1 MNIGTK
7 IQNLRLEYGLSQ
19 QQLADAMGWNHHQ
32 TVSELEQGK
41 RDIKA
46 AELSKLTQFFSIPLS
61 FLLDSHERKRAVLTH
76 GAGFP
81 EARFIQKCDDYKMV
95 EELVYGTRNNPSL
108 LPKIN
113 LSMSKWQLNDA
124 YRLATEVRHLLHL
137 GAYPAFG
144 LHTSLEE
151 QAGVRFVSEKAPQG
165 PTSGCSRTDQECFIW
180 INESKQ
186 NSGISFTIAHELFH
200 LITFDAALHES
211 IKNNCK
217 YNDKNELLAD
227 AFATGLL
234 VPEEQLRLE
243 LSRSNQRLQLSDVV
257 AIASQFRVSPEA
269 LLHRLHNL
277 KAISKPLLEA
287 YLRKFK
293 HYEYSK
299 EALPDLNRRY
309 VSLVYLAY
317 QHDKVNR
324 SKAAKLLN
332 IDAAALKDYFAG
344 YGYPIFAKAA

>member
-1 MNIGTK
+1 MNIGAK

-19 QQLADAMGWNHHQ
+19 QQLAVAMGWNHQ
-32 TVSELEQGK
+32 TVSELEQGN

-46 AELSKLTQFFSIPLS
+46 TELSKLTQFFSVPLS
-61 FLLDSHERKRAVLTH
+61 FFLDNQEKKRSVLTH
-76 GAGFP
+76 GTGFP
-81 EARFIQKCDDYKMV
+81 EARFIQKCEDYKVV
-95 EELVYGTRNNPSL
+95 EELVYGIKNNPSL

-113 LSMSKWQLNDA
+113 LSMNKWQINDA

-137 GAYPAFG
+137 GAYPAYG

-151 QAGVRFVSEKAPQG
+151 QVGIRFISEKVPQG
-165 PTSGCSRTDQECFIW
+165 PSSGCSRYEQECFIW
-180 INESKQ
+180 INEAKK
-186 NSGISFTIAHELFH
+186 NSGIAFTIAHELFH

-227 AFATGLL
+227 AFAAGLL

-243 LSRSNQRLQLSDVV
+243 LSRLDQRLQLSDVV

-277 KAISKPLLEA
+277 KSISKPLLET

-293 HYEYSK
+293 HYEYSN
-299 EALPDLNRRY
+299 ETMPDLNRRF

-317 QHDKVNR
+317 QHDKINR

-332 IDAAALKDYFAG
+332 IDASALKEYFAG